1 MMKDGTFNK
10 EALGEKVALY
20 ANKLASNRFI
30 AAIRDAFASTIPIT
44 ITAAFFLLI
53 NNVLLTEE
61 TGLLRGIPGRAMEGV
76 DVKRRPTR
84 QCGRLCVTRC

>member
-10 EALGEKVALY
+10 EALGEKVAYY

-53 NNVLLTEE
+53 NNVLLTEK
-61 TGLLRGIPGRAMEGV
+61 TGLLRGIPG
-76 DVKRRPTR
+76 
-84 QCGRLCVTRC
+84 LSLIHI